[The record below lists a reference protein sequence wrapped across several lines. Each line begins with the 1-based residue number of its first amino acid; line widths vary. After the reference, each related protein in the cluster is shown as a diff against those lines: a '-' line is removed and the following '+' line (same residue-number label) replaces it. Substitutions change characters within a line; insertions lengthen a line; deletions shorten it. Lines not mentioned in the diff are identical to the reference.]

1 MTIHIQEKLQAILG
15 VTAIPCEEAA
25 EWAQGKTIPEIWA
38 TCDRGDWLLWW
49 CQKRNLELRKLTA
62 AKAACAEFA
71 RPYMKDARSIAAL
84 DMAHA
89 YGRGECSADDLAAAA
104 YSADAAA
111 AAAYSAAYSAYYS
124 AAAAYYSAYYAAY
137 SAAAAADAAADAA
150 AAYSAAAYSAAYYSA
165 ASAAYSAY
173 SAAADAAAVAAVAK
187 KSEILQKCADEVRR
201 LVTLKDLGYDIP

>member
-49 CQKRNLELRKLTA
+49 CQERKLELRKLTA

-71 RPYMKDARSIAAL
+71 RPYMKDKRSIAAL

-89 YGRGECSADDLAAAA
+89 YGRGECSAEDLAA
-104 YSADAAA
+104 
-111 AAAYSAAYSAYYS
+111 S
-124 AAAAYYSAYYAAY
+124 AAAAYAYASA
-137 SAAAAADAAADAA
+137 
-150 AAYSAAAYSAAYYSA
+150 SAAYASAAYAYA
-165 ASAAYSAY
+165 ASAAYAAY
-173 SAAADAAAVAAVAK
+173 ASAAYAAYAASAAYADAVSK

>member
-49 CQKRNLELRKLTA
+49 CQERKLELRKLTA

-71 RPYMKDARSIAAL
+71 RPYMKDKRSIAAL

-89 YGRGECSADDLAAAA
+89 YGRGECSAEDLAA
-104 YSADAAA
+104 
-111 AAAYSAAYSAYYS
+111 SAAYAYAYAYAYASASAAYASASDAYASASAAYASASDASAAYASAS
-124 AAAAYYSAYYAAY
+124 AAAAYAN
-137 SAAAAADAAADAA
+137 
-150 AAYSAAAYSAAYYSA
+150 
-165 ASAAYSAY
+165 
-173 SAAADAAAVAAVAK
+173 AK
-187 KSEILQKCADEVRR
+187 RSEILQKCADEVRMI
-201 LVTLKDLGYDIP
+201 VTLQDLGYDIS

>member
-49 CQKRNLELRKLTA
+49 CQERKLELRKLTA

-71 RPYMKDARSIAAL
+71 RPYMKDKRSIAAL

-89 YGRGECSADDLAAAA
+89 YGRGECSAEDLAA
-104 YSADAAA
+104 SA
-111 AAAYSAAYSAYYS
+111 SAAYAY
-124 AAAAYYSAYYAAY
+124 
-137 SAAAAADAAADAA
+137 
-150 AAYSAAAYSAAYYSA
+150 A
-165 ASAAYSAY
+165 ASAAYAY
-173 SAAADAAAVAAVAK
+173 AASAAYAAYASAAYAAYAASAAYADAVSK